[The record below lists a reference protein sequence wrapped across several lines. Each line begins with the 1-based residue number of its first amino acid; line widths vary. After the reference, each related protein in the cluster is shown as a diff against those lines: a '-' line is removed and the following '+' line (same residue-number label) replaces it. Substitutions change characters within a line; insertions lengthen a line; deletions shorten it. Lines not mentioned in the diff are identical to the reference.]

1 MYVNYTILNLNTA
14 PGPVVNLSLNI
25 LSASEIEVSWSPVLE
40 PNGIIQYYLVTVRLY
55 EGTTVYSSNVSI
67 IDLSVTVTSLGKS

>member
-1 MYVNYTILNLNTA
+1 MYVNYTILNTV

-55 EGTTVYSSNVSI
+55 EGTIVYFSNVSI
-67 IDLSVTVTSLGKS
+67 VNLSVTVTSLGKS